1 MISKEHEVILKTG
14 FYLVYG
20 MFCLSMGVFGG
31 TIWNKYDGQMHGCY
45 DVWTWAIAAFCANTL
60 SFPCFFY
67 SIRSTILNKSVS
79 YNIVPG
85 VILEAFPLFIH
96 IENPSMIIVI
106 FLNFPSPIP
115 ALLVEIFPTSVRYTG
130 MALACNIAA
139 ATFGGTA
146 PAFTTWMIKLTGD
159 NLIVG
164 VCVSV
169 SALISLLA
177 LKFYKETYRI
187 PLNPAH

>member
-85 VILEAFPLFIH
+85 CLQ
-96 IENPSMIIVI
+96 
-106 FLNFPSPIP
+106 
-115 ALLVEIFPTSVRYTG
+115 
-130 MALACNIAA
+130 MAVGIW
-139 ATFGGTA
+139 ATFINYHIYDECMKQYVPELLSLVYMQCFGFLFATLIWI
-146 PAFTTWMIKLTGD
+146 FVMLY
-159 NLIVG
+159 LIVA
-164 VCVSV
+164 VCVVMCSN
-169 SALISLLA
+169 SNQDDKYETHLL
-177 LKFYKETYRI
+177 EEGEEEEGV
-187 PLNPAH
+187 